1 MPKWFQSGDSN
12 SPIFVQCLVTYQVGE
27 LRLFNFF
34 NFEFFLLHVFIKTL
48 PIWILLGIRDPSST
62 HV

>member
-34 NFEFFLLHVFIKTL
+34 NFEFFCWTYLLRHYQY
-48 PIWILLGIRDPSST
+48 GYY
-62 HV
+62 